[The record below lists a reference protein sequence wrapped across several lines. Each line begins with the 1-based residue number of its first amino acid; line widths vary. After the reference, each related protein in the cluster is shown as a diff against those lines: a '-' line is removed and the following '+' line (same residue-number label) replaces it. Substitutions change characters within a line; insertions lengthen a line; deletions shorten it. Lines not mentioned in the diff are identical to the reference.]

1 MLILMLTMKE
11 GRELF
16 VINYTWCV
24 SMAYTLVVWCVVG
37 SEYQYGI
44 MHQQSASCVYHHSY
58 GTLHT
63 LISDAVPS
71 IHRSIDQ
78 AWMDI
83 SSGLEVVLKFSGH
96 RADGLLTL
104 AQLFYQLF
112 LLLLYSPSCVFLQV
126 PGGRS
131 QQTARRRHVNNTST
145 SITHRSCIRSSI
157 SQYLWI
163 WLTD

>member
-1 MLILMLTMKE
+1 MLVWHTLW
-11 GRELF
+11 LF
-16 VINYTWCV
+16 DVLLVV
-24 SMAYTLVVWCVVG
+24 SMECISNQHHVFTTIRTVLCTL
-37 SEYQYGI
+37 
-44 MHQQSASCVYHHSY
+44 
-58 GTLHT
+58 

-112 LLLLYSPSCVFLQV
+112 LLLLTFVRFPSSSRRKITTDGQAK
-126 PGGRS
+126 
-131 QQTARRRHVNNTST
+131 ARKQHIN
-145 SITHRSCIRSSI
+145 IHHSSI
-157 SQYLWI
+157 MHSFIDLSI
-163 WLTD
+163 PLDLTD